1 MHGKNRIS
9 IIGNLGRDP
18 SLSLTRDEKKVC
30 RFSVAVNERF
40 GSRETTEWF
49 QIVVFDKLAELCNQY
64 LRKGSLIDV
73 EGRVETR
80 TVESAKGERLIV
92 VNVVKR
98 LCSLTNGSPPLIA
111 KTLPPTLKALSR
123 RSHRIIDYK
132 TLWLIINVIRQAEQD
147 YLRPKMRDRKSVV

>member
-9 IIGNLGRDP
+9 IIGNLGKDP

-92 VNVVKR
+92 VNVVAKEIVFLDKR
-98 LCSLTNGSPPLIA
+98 ESSVDSQNPSA
-111 KTLPPTLKALSR
+111 
-123 RSHRIIDYK
+123 D
-132 TLWLIINVIRQAEQD
+132 AE
-147 YLRPKMRDRKSVV
+147 SVESAIP